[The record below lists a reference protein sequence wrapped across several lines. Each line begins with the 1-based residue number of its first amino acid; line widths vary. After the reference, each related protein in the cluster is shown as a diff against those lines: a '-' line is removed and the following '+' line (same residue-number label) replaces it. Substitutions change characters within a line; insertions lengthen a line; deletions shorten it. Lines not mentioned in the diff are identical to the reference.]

1 MSNQENSFV
10 GFEYMEVP
18 AKRSME
24 SMYVDSYRS
33 FGWVFEGPSAREES
47 GDTVKL
53 IFKRE
58 RRLRGQAELTRLQR
72 QFESCAREI
81 EALERSRTTAASI
94 AAFTIGLAGTALLGG
109 AVFAYLNGLLP
120 MMVSLA
126 VPGVLGWIIPYFSYQ
141 KLRQRREKQL
151 SPLIE
156 QKFDEIYT
164 LCEQGCRLLTA

>member
-53 IFKRE
+53 RFKRE
-58 RRLRGQAELTRLQR
+58 RRLRGQAELTQLQR

-94 AAFTIGLAGTALLGG
+94 AAFTIGLTGTALLGG

-126 VPGVLGWIIPYFSYQ
+126 VPGFLGWIIPYFSYQ

-156 QKFDEIYT
+156 QKYDEIYT

>member
-1 MSNQENSFV
+1 MSNQEISFV

-33 FGWVFEGPSAREES
+33 FGWVFEGPLAREES

-53 IFKRE
+53 RFKRE

-126 VPGVLGWIIPYFSYQ
+126 VPGFLGWIAPYFCYR
-141 KLRQRREKQL
+141 KMRLRRDAQVAPIIEEKN
-151 SPLIE
+151 
-156 QKFDEIYT
+156 DEIYMV
-164 LCEQGCRLLTA
+164 CQQGFRLLTA

>member
-53 IFKRE
+53 RFKRE
-58 RRLRGQAELTRLQR
+58 RRLGAQAELTRLQR
-72 QFESCAREI
+72 HSETCALET

-94 AAFTIGLAGTALLGG
+94 AAFTIGLTGTALLGG

-126 VPGVLGWIIPYFSYQ
+126 VPGFLGWIIPYFSYQ

-156 QKFDEIYT
+156 QKYDEIYT